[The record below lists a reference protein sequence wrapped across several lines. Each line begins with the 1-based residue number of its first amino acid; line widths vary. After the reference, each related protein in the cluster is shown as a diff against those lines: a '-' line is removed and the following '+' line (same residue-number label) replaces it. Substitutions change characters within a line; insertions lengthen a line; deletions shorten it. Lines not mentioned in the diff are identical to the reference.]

1 MKALFLSSILI
12 LFSLVSFSQRNPVD
26 AKNIEKTNEIQ
37 AKVVPLL
44 TGYIT
49 NEDITT
55 LASFLYDNGP
65 KNDQIVF
72 FSLLNPYTD
81 ELNNQRHPID
91 KYYIAQAFKILENK
105 KNVKIKLESVL
116 DLHEE
121 LDPAYKK
128 SDYMVCY
135 KIYFKDD
142 NSYGKN
148 VDNFIDFRIDV
159 IDGEIINIIHQI
171 RYL

>member
-1 MKALFLSSILI
+1 MKNLIITTIFLLI
-12 LFSLVSFSQRNPVD
+12 SLISFSQRNPVD

-44 TGYIT
+44 TGHIT
-49 NEDITT
+49 NEDITK

-81 ELNNQRHPID
+81 ELNNQRQPID
-91 KYYIAQAFKILENK
+91 KYFITQAFRILEDK
-105 KNVKIKLESVL
+105 KNVKIVLESVI
-116 DLHEE
+116 DFHEE

-128 SDYMVCY
+128 SDYMLCY
-135 KIYFKDD
+135 KISFKDD

-159 IDGEIINIIHQI
+159 IDGEIVNIIHQI

>member
-1 MKALFLSSILI
+1 MKNLIITAIFFLVNFITL
-12 LFSLVSFSQRNPVD
+12 SQRNPVD
-26 AKNIEKTNEIQ
+26 AKNIEKTNEIH

-44 TGYIT
+44 TGHIT
-49 NEDITT
+49 NQDITT

-72 FSLLNPYTD
+72 FSLLNPYTN
-81 ELNNQRHPID
+81 ELDNQRHPID
-91 KYYIAQAFKILENK
+91 KYFITQAFRILEDK
-105 KNVKIKLESVL
+105 KNVKIKLESLL

-128 SDYMVCY
+128 SDYMLCY

-159 IDGEIINIIHQI
+159 IDGEIVNIVHQI

>member
-1 MKALFLSSILI
+1 MKKLVALVAVA
-12 LFSLVSFSQRNPVD
+12 LVSFNATSQRDSID
-26 AKNIEKTNEIQ
+26 AKNIEKTNEIH

-44 TGYIT
+44 TGHIT

-55 LASFLYDNGP
+55 LASFLHDNGP

-72 FSLLNPYTD
+72 FSLLNPHTD

-91 KYYIAQAFKILENK
+91 NYYITQAFRILEDK

-128 SDYMVCY
+128 S
-135 KIYFKDD
+135 
-142 NSYGKN
+142 
-148 VDNFIDFRIDV
+148 
-159 IDGEIINIIHQI
+159 
-171 RYL
+171 

>member
-1 MKALFLSSILI
+1 MKKVFILVAVA
-12 LFSLVSFSQRNPVD
+12 FVSFNAISQRDSVD
-26 AKNIEKTNEIQ
+26 AKNIEKANEIH

-44 TGYIT
+44 TGEIS
-49 NEDITT
+49 NEDITI
-55 LASFLYDNGP
+55 LGSFLYDNGP
-65 KNDQIVF
+65 KNDRIVF

-81 ELNNQRHPID
+81 ELNNIGHPID
-91 KYYIAQAFKILENK
+91 NYFITQAFKILEGK

-128 SDYMVCY
+128 SDYMLCY
-135 KIYFKDD
+135 KISFKDD

-148 VDNFIDFRIDV
+148 VNNFIDFRIDV
-159 IDGEIINIIHQI
+159 IDGEIINIVHQI

>member
-1 MKALFLSSILI
+1 MKKLVVLAAVAF
-12 LFSLVSFSQRNPVD
+12 VSFNATSQRNPVD
-26 AKNIEKTNEIQ
+26 AKNIEKTNEIH

-44 TGYIT
+44 TGHIT

-55 LASFLYDNGP
+55 LATFLYDNGP

-72 FSLLNPYTD
+72 LSLLNPYIA

-91 KYYIAQAFKILENK
+91 AYFITQAFRILEDK
-105 KNVKIKLESVL
+105 KNVKIKLESVI
-116 DLHEE
+116 DFYEE

-128 SDYMVCY
+128 SAYTLSYIVS
-135 KIYFKDD
+135 FKDD

-159 IDGEIINIIHQI
+159 VDGEIINIIHQI